1 MLVAKIKD
9 ITISNLH
16 FIVITAT
23 AATSTVVVKLFI
35 RLFHNLLPAPQ
46 NVINI
51 LRVRVGGRGGG
62 VSHMTCEK
70 VKL

>member
-9 ITISNLH
+9 ITISNLRH

-62 VSHMTCEK
+62 KSYDV
-70 VKL
+70 